1 MLSKLS
7 YIFSVL
13 FFGIIFT
20 VLFYKPIMGIQV
32 FYEEKVSFFRNHK
45 KIANLT
51 AILSWY
57 VFLAVVLFL
66 LVILFYNNL
75 SHYFR
80 GISWEEF
87 LEKMMNA
94 FYDVVN
100 SFPFF
105 QFILNAVNTILPR
118 VLEAIAKA
126 VMKFPKVIARFAVS
140 IIISIYLL
148 MDLQHYLNRISRW
161 KQTYLTQKQ
170 CNIVQAILEES
181 KESFLAY
188 WKGQALDA
196 AIMGLLLSVGL
207 FLLRVPLSIS
217 IGIFAGIGNLI
228 PYAGPIIAFSLTA
241 LFCII
246 EGKRKTLLF
255 AIIYLIVIQQ
265 IDGSY
270 IGPKLLGR
278 QVNIRSLHV
287 LVAVLVGGTLFGM
300 VGMIFAVPFLGVLK
314 SVRKIL
320 RENTSS

>member
-13 FFGIIFT
+13 FFGVIFA
-20 VLFYKPIMGIQV
+20 VLFYKPIMGIQS
-32 FYEEKVSFFRNHK
+32 FYEEKVPFFRNHK
-45 KIANLT
+45 KISNL
-51 AILSWY
+51 AGILSWY
-57 VFLAVVLFL
+57 VFLVSMLLL
-66 LVILFYNNL
+66 LVILFYSNI
-75 SHYFR
+75 SHYFS
-80 GISWEEF
+80 GISWEVF
-87 LEKMMNA
+87 MEKMMNS
-94 FYDVVN
+94 FYDVAN

-105 QFILNAVNTILPR
+105 RFIFNAVNTIIPR

-126 VMKFPKVIARFAVS
+126 VMKFPKVVAKFAVS

-148 MDLQHYLNRISRW
+148 MDRQHYFERINSW

-170 CNIVQAILEES
+170 WDIVNDILTES

-188 WKGQALDA
+188 WKGQTLDA
-196 AIMGLLLSVGL
+196 AIMGMLLSVGL
-207 FLLRVPLSIS
+207 FLLGVPLSIS

-241 LFCII
+241 FFCII

-255 AIIYLIVIQQ
+255 AIIYLIIIQQ

-278 QVNIRSLHV
+278 QVNIRPLHV

-300 VGMIFAVPFLGVLK
+300 VGMIFAVPILGILK

-320 RENTSS
+320 RENRPS